1 MISAFT
7 TRLAPIG
14 ALAATV
20 TLTLSLGSAHAQTER
35 SLQQI
40 KIAAVSGS
48 VMPQDFRA
56 GIERGIFRK
65 HGLELAITELATG
78 TNNITAA
85 VQGSADIAYAD
96 VFAGL
101 SSIKN
106 GFDIG
111 LVAPHNGAS
120 PYQYLLVRDDSPLKT
135 IQDLKGANIAL
146 GAPPQFKALT
156 AAVLEGQGLDP
167 KSVKFTIVPDQTT
180 YGALLAA
187 KQADVISTSSS
198 VNAYKWI
205 HQYKLRP
212 IGETAKAQLKLADG
226 SPIAGWWSTGTWFA
240 KNRDTA
246 NRFRDA
252 LRETITW
259 YQTLSKEERAA
270 IVLAQTKIDLVALD
284 KETPGVLQAG
294 TTHFGFGGPVDLPKL
309 QTWIDI
315 GNKYANVP
323 ADVDLTKHIF
333 ETARN

>member
-1 MISAFT
+1 MTFT
-7 TRLAPIG
+7 FMKRVAPFG
-14 ALAATV
+14 ALAVAFVLNTAM
-20 TLTLSLGSAHAQTER
+20 GSVHAQSEAPLR
-35 SLQQI
+35 QL

-65 HGLELAITELATG
+65 HGIDIAITELATG

-85 VQGSADIAYAD
+85 VQGSADLAYAD
-96 VFAGL
+96 IFAGL

-120 PYQYLLVRDDSPLKT
+120 PYQYLLVREDSPLKT

-167 KSVKFTIVPDQTT
+167 KLVKFTIVPDQTT
-180 YGALLAA
+180 YGALLAG
-187 KQADVISTSSS
+187 KQADVVSTSSS

-205 HQYKLRP
+205 NQYKLRP
-212 IGETAKAQLKLADG
+212 IGDTGKANLNLADG
-226 SPIAGWWSTGTWFA
+226 SPIAGWWSTGAWFA

-252 LRETITW
+252 LRETIAW
-259 YQTLSKEERAA
+259 YQTLSREERAA
-270 IVLAQTKIDLVALD
+270 IVKAQTKIDLVALE

-294 TTHFGFGGPVDLPKL
+294 TTHFAFGKPVDLPKL
-309 QTWIDI
+309 QTWIDV
-315 GNKYANVP
+315 GKKYANVP
-323 ADVDLTKHIF
+323 DDVDLKKHIF

>member
-1 MISAFT
+1 MISAIT

-14 ALAATV
+14 ALATLA
-20 TLTLSLGSAHAQTER
+20 LTLSLGGAHAQTER
-35 SLQQI
+35 PLQQL

-65 HGLELAITELATG
+65 HGLELVITELATG

-85 VQGSADIAYAD
+85 VQGSADLAYAD

-101 SSIKN
+101 SSVKN

-120 PYQYLLVRDDSPLKT
+120 PYQYLLVREDSQLKT

-187 KQADVISTSSS
+187 KQTDVISTSSS

-212 IGETAKAQLKLADG
+212 IGDTAKAQLKLADG
-226 SPIAGWWSTGTWFA
+226 SPIAGWWSTGAWFA

-270 IVLAQTKIDLVALD
+270 IVLTQTKIDLLALD

-294 TTHFGFGGPVDLPKL
+294 TTHFGFGTPVDLPKL

>member
-1 MISAFT
+1 MFSA
-7 TRLAPIG
+7 RLASIG
-14 ALAATV
+14 TLAIA
-20 TLTLSLGSAHAQTER
+20 LSLAYPVSGARAQRENPPR
-35 SLQQI
+35 QL

-56 GIERGIFRK
+56 GIQHGIFRK
-65 HGLELAITELATG
+65 HGIDIAITELATG

-120 PYQYLLVRDDSPLKT
+120 PYQFLLVREDSPYKSV
-135 IQDLKGANIAL
+135 QDLKNANIAL

-156 AAVLEGQGLDP
+156 AAVLEGQGFDP
-167 KSVKFTIVPDQTT
+167 KLVKFTIVPDQTT
-180 YGALLAA
+180 FGALLAA
-187 KQADVISTSSS
+187 KQADVISTSSA
-198 VNAYKWI
+198 VNAFKWI

-212 IGETAKAQLKLADG
+212 LGETAKAQLKLADG
-226 SPIAGWWSTGTWFA
+226 SPIAGWWSTGTWFT

-246 NRFRDA
+246 TRFRDA
-252 LRETITW
+252 LRETISW
-259 YQTLSKEERAA
+259 YGSLSVQERAA
-270 IVLAQTKIDLVALD
+270 IVKEQTKIDLVALD
-284 KETPGVLQAG
+284 QEAPGVLQAG
-294 TTHFGFGGPVDLPKL
+294 TIVYAFGGPVDLAKL
-309 QTWIDI
+309 QTWIDT
-315 GNKYANVP
+315 GHKYANVP
-323 ADVDLTKHIF
+323 ADIDLTKHIY